1 MVHAPHAAATRRR
14 GSSVDPAMANRPNPS
29 SSNGGGGA
37 PTSNQVPPNKRE
49 RQVGQFVLSKTMGE
63 GTFGEV
69 KLAVHTPTSERVAA
83 KVLEKSRIK
92 TIADVKRVSREIK
105 ILKRVR
111 HPNVIALYEVM
122 DTPSTIYFMMEH
134 CDGGELFDY
143 IVRHQRL
150 QEGQACFFFRQLVDG
165 IEYLHKHDVT
175 HRDLKPENLLLQSS
189 DDGWRLKIIDFGL
202 SNTHEG
208 GKLLQTACGS
218 PCYAAPEMI
227 AGERYQGPAADIWSC
242 GVVLFTLVAGFLPFE
257 DPNTSALYKKILSG
271 SYEKPNWLS
280 EGAKHLLALILNT
293 DPTKRAT
300 VSVIRRDQWY
310 VGAHPPAAKPKA
322 TPFPVVPCR
331 RSHIDDKLL
340 SRAITLAGGG
350 GRPGG
355 GGGDKGEPTATAVEG
370 AAAGLLSGR
379 HDPVGTAYYLL
390 LKRSQQQ
397 PWSKHRAPRYKRRN
411 TGRAAAAGI
420 TPPATEEE
428 KMELL
433 LLRNIGRGRWDTQG
447 GSIHR
452 QPRRELQR
460 GWRSRR

>member
-1 MVHAPHAAATRRR
+1 
-14 GSSVDPAMANRPNPS
+14 
-29 SSNGGGGA
+29 
-37 PTSNQVPPNKRE
+37 
-49 RQVGQFVLSKTMGE
+49 
-63 GTFGEV
+63 
-69 KLAVHTPTSERVAA
+69 
-83 KVLEKSRIK
+83 
-92 TIADVKRVSREIK
+92 
-105 ILKRVR
+105 
-111 HPNVIALYEVM
+111 
-122 DTPSTIYFMMEH
+122 
-134 CDGGELFDY
+134 
-143 IVRHQRL
+143 
-150 QEGQACFFFRQLVDG
+150 
-165 IEYLHKHDVT
+165 
-175 HRDLKPENLLLQSS
+175 
-189 DDGWRLKIIDFGL
+189 
-202 SNTHEG
+202 
-208 GKLLQTACGS
+208 
-218 PCYAAPEMI
+218 MI

-350 GRPGG
+350 RRPGS

-379 HDPVGTAYYLL
+379 HDPVGTAYFLL
-390 LKRSQQQ
+390 LKKSQQQ
-397 PWSKHRAPRYKRRN
+397 QQPSSKHRAPRYKRRN
-411 TGRAAAAGI
+411 TGRVAAAGI
-420 TPPATEEE
+420 TPPATEGE
-428 KMELL
+428 KIELL
-433 LLRNIGRGRWDTQG
+433 LLHNIGRGRWDTQG
-447 GSIHR
+447 GSIHL

-460 GWRSRR
+460 GWISRR